1 MGTWGP
7 AIFDDDDAADL
18 RDEYRFILA
27 DTQSDAAA
35 TDEAAREYEARFDR
49 LEDTT
54 AFWLALALIQWKLG
68 RLDPRVRDSALR
80 IIDEGIDL
88 AKWSDSPVLQKRAA
102 ALHKARATVA
112 SPSPPPKP
120 VPKPLPMQLPGWEFS
135 EVVGYRTANGRLVLL
150 HHLNYHAWTVVAA
163 KAPVV
168 SVLNWFETHLP
179 DECELGGLTYINHN
193 GRPGGYHLLC
203 LAMPPRKALSESQF
217 VRIGHKKPVTRDEA
231 TSAVM
236 GIGGHE
242 GLTLD
247 IALNKILYPYWHDP
261 TIPPHLPKELP
272 ADHTEAQALLQY
284 WKERLWG

>member
-1 MGTWGP
+1 
-7 AIFDDDDAADL
+7 
-18 RDEYRFILA
+18 
-27 DTQSDAAA
+27 
-35 TDEAAREYEARFDR
+35 
-49 LEDTT
+49 
-54 AFWLALALIQWKLG
+54 
-68 RLDPRVRDSALR
+68 VRDSALR